1 MQKKVKEFN
10 DKMNCHKEPMP
21 TYARLMDIQSEF
33 GELTKEYLKGTK
45 YGTKSFEMHHDF
57 ELEFGDTMYSIL
69 CLANELE
76 LDAEKCLEMVLE
88 KYKSRIEQ
96 NGTMGSKK
104 EN

>member
-1 MQKKVKEFN
+1 MQKKVKDFN
-10 DKMNCHKEPMP
+10 SKMNCHRKPMP

-45 YGTKSFEMHHDF
+45 YGTKDFEMHVDF
-57 ELEFGDTMYSIL
+57 ELEFGDVLYSMF

-76 LDAEKCLEMVLE
+76 LDSEKCLDKVLE

-104 EN
+104 ED